1 MDTLHQNLTEARN
14 NELEEQRKFFED
26 KMKDLEQQVQANE
39 ERRKKEQEKWI
50 ENLKK
55 SLRKGMEKMLDNI
68 GKSTS
73 QEFSDTSPDYPNTY
87 ETPPNTVDTDFSTFE
102 ELRAKAKI
110 EKWNKVEKAI
120 VNGKDLSR
128 FSGGGRA
135 VDPSLGPVTGGR
147 GLHRTGP
154 KGSYRIG
161 SSGKCFREPRGEKG
175 LSKRGPGVK
184 SFSQF
189 RAARAVSTG
198 KRGSGGRGLSW
209 KSPGKGDRSR
219 KSLSRNG
226 ERGASER
233 SPGGKSLSGKGFPD
247 QLGRQ

>member
-50 ENLKK
+50 ENMKT
-55 SLRKGMEKMLDNI
+55 SLRKGMEEMLNNI

-87 ETPPNTVDTDFSTFE
+87 ETLPKAVNTFE
-102 ELRAKAKI
+102 ELQAKAKI
-110 EKWNKVEKAI
+110 EKWTKVEKAI

-135 VDPSLGPVTGGR
+135 VDPSLGPVTGR
-147 GLHRTGP
+147 RRLDRTGP

-219 KSLSRNG
+219 KNLSRNG